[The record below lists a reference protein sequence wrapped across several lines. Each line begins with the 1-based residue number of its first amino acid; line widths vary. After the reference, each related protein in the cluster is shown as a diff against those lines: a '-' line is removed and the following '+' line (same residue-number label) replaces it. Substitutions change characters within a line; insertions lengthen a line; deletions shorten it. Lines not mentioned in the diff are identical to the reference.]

1 METLIKSLENNV
13 TRGKLCYADME
24 PSDRQENIEWPSKAL
39 QTGTGSTILFS
50 NHDQSHTMYL
60 STKMSSQ
67 DIYLFIHG
75 TKLSPSSFCG
85 TADSVVTSDTGGPSV
100 ESSHRHF
107 LLNNSADY

>member
-50 NHDQSHTMYL
+50 NHD
-60 STKMSSQ
+60 
-67 DIYLFIHG
+67 
-75 TKLSPSSFCG
+75 
-85 TADSVVTSDTGGPSV
+85 
-100 ESSHRHF
+100 
-107 LLNNSADY
+107 